1 MSSTSWVDGHAPGPS
16 TTVAGVLL
24 QQDPCAEH
32 LLIPSH
38 GPIGPSYIG
47 DMGDTPENLWSHPQL
62 ATAVTSEDWGAV
74 FRTYRKLT
82 GLSQT
87 KLGERVGLAQPDVSD
102 IERER
107 RRITSVE
114 VRQRIVAGLGIPPE
128 LQVVAGPVETPVPGL
143 SLPGATPDEDLLTRV
158 TSVIDSSHRVD
169 AATLD
174 WLDRLLA
181 EHRRAED
188 QIGSR
193 PLVDVMRQQL
203 RTVVDLYAGARGPLA
218 DRVVRLASEHA
229 QFLAWMAQDQAQTA
243 AALAW
248 YDRSHEW
255 ALEAGDANMAAT
267 TLSMKAHM
275 AWSGGR
281 GTRCV
286 RLAEAARW
294 SAPGTSL
301 GVQGMAA
308 QMAARGHALEG
319 EADDARRLLD
329 EAQGLIRRASEHPED
344 EPVWMYFYDETWFTL
359 QRGMAALHLRDW
371 RGAVDQITVGL
382 AALPDEYRRDKTWYR
397 VCLAHALAGAG
408 ESAQAVSVAV
418 ASVPDAAAIGRPHSW
433 NELHTTAAV
442 LKRRGVK
449 EGSELVAALRE
460 YD

>member
-1 MSSTSWVDGHAPGPS
+1 MGESPG
-16 TTVAGVLL
+16 
-24 QQDPCAEH
+24 
-32 LLIPSH
+32 
-38 GPIGPSYIG
+38 
-47 DMGDTPENLWSHPQL
+47 NLWSHPQL
-62 ATAVTSEDWGAV
+62 AAAVTSEDWGAV

-82 GLSQT
+82 GVSQT
-87 KLGERVGLAQPDVSD
+87 KLGERVGLVQPDVSD
-102 IERER
+102 IERGR
-107 RRITSVE
+107 RRVTSVE
-114 VRQRIVAGLGIPPE
+114 VRQRIMAGLGVPSDFQSASVP
-128 LQVVAGPVETPVPGL
+128 LNRDTAPVPGL
-143 SLPGATPDEDLLTRV
+143 SLPGAAPDEDLLARV
-158 TSVIDSSHRVD
+158 TSVVDSSHRVD

-188 QIGSR
+188 TIGSR

-203 RTVVDLYAGARGPLA
+203 RTVVDLYAGARGDLA

-308 QMAARGHALEG
+308 QMAARGHALDG
-319 EADDARRLLD
+319 QADDAVRLLD
-329 EAQGLIRRASEHPED
+329 EAEGLIRRASEHPED

-359 QRGMAALHLRDW
+359 QRGMAALHLSDW
-371 RGAVDQITVGL
+371 RAAVDHLTVGL
-382 AALPDEYRRDKTWYR
+382 DALPDEYRRDKTWYR
-397 VCLAHALAGAG
+397 ACLAHALAGAG
-408 ESAQAVSVAV
+408 ESVQAGSVAV
-418 ASVPDAAAIGRPHSW
+418 ASVPDAAAVGRPHSW
-433 NELHTTAAV
+433 NELHTTAA
-442 LKRRGVK
+442 LLMRRGAR
-449 EGSELVAALRE
+449 EGRQLVAALRE
-460 YD
+460 FD

>member
-1 MSSTSWVDGHAPGPS
+1 MEDALSRDV
-16 TTVAGVLL
+16 
-24 QQDPCAEH
+24 
-32 LLIPSH
+32 
-38 GPIGPSYIG
+38 
-47 DMGDTPENLWSHPQL
+47 WSHPQL
-62 ATAVTSEDWGAV
+62 AAAVVNEDWGAV
-74 FRTYRKLT
+74 FRTYRRLT

-87 KLGERVGLAQPDVSD
+87 KLGERVGLVQPDVSD
-102 IERER
+102 IERGR
-107 RRITSVE
+107 RRVTSVE
-114 VRQRIVAGLGIPPE
+114 VRQRVLAGLGVPADLQPSRALPTSGGSPVAGL
-128 LQVVAGPVETPVPGL
+128 VVPGA
-143 SLPGATPDEDLLTRV
+143 GPDEDLLARV
-158 TSVIDSSHRVD
+158 TSVVDSSHRVD
-169 AATLD
+169 VPTLD

-188 QIGSR
+188 TIGSR

-281 GTRCV
+281 GDRCV
-286 RLAEAARW
+286 RLADAARW
-294 SAPGTSL
+294 SAQGTSL

-308 QMAARGHALEG
+308 QMAARGHALNGEPG
-319 EADDARRLLD
+319 EAHRLLD
-329 EAQGLIRRASEHPED
+329 EAQALISRAAEHPAD

-359 QRGMAALHLRDW
+359 QRGMAALHLHDW
-371 RGAVDQITVGL
+371 QAAMDHLTLGL
-382 AALPDEYRRDKTWYR
+382 DALPDEYRRDKTWYR
-397 VCLAHALAGAG
+397 ACLAHALAGAG

-418 ASVPDAAAIGRPHSW
+418 ASVPDAAAVGRPHSW
-433 NELHTTAAV
+433 NELHATAAV
-442 LKRRGVK
+442 LLRKGAQ
-449 EGSELVAALRE
+449 EGKQLVAALRE
-460 YD
+460 FD

>member
-1 MSSTSWVDGHAPGPS
+1 MEDALS
-16 TTVAGVLL
+16 
-24 QQDPCAEH
+24 
-32 LLIPSH
+32 
-38 GPIGPSYIG
+38 G
-47 DMGDTPENLWSHPQL
+47 DVWSHPQL
-62 ATAVTSEDWGAV
+62 AAAVVGEDWGTV
-74 FRTYRKLT
+74 FRTYRRLT

-87 KLGERVGLAQPDVSD
+87 KLGERVGLVQPDVSD
-102 IERER
+102 IERGR
-107 RRITSVE
+107 RRVTSVE
-114 VRQRIVAGLGIPPE
+114 VRQRVLAGLGVPADLQSGGALSAPGGSPVAGLV
-128 LQVVAGPVETPVPGL
+128 LQGAG
-143 SLPGATPDEDLLTRV
+143 PDEDLLARV
-158 TSVIDSSHRVD
+158 TSVVDASRRVD
-169 AATLD
+169 APTLD

-188 QIGSR
+188 HIGSR

-281 GTRCV
+281 GSRCV

-308 QMAARGHALEG
+308 QMAARGHALDG
-319 EADDARRLLD
+319 EADDAHRLLD
-329 EAQGLIRRASEHPED
+329 EAQTLISRAAEHPED

-359 QRGMAALHLRDW
+359 QRGMAALHLHDW
-371 RGAVDQITVGL
+371 QAATDHLTVGL
-382 AALPDEYRRDKTWYR
+382 DALPDEYRRDKTWYR
-397 VCLAHALAGAG
+397 ACLAHALAGAG

-418 ASVPDAAAIGRPHSW
+418 ASVPDAAAVGRPHSW
-433 NELHTTAAV
+433 NELHATAAV
-442 LKRRGVK
+442 LLRRGAT
-449 EGSELVAALRE
+449 EGQQLVSALRE

>member
-1 MSSTSWVDGHAPGPS
+1 
-16 TTVAGVLL
+16 
-24 QQDPCAEH
+24 
-32 LLIPSH
+32 
-38 GPIGPSYIG
+38 
-47 DMGDTPENLWSHPQL
+47 MGDTPENLWSHPQL
-62 ATAVTSEDWGAV
+62 AAAVTSEDWGAV
-74 FRTYRKLT
+74 FRRYRKLT

-102 IERER
+102 IEREH

-114 VRQRIVAGLGIPPE
+114 VRQRIVAGLGIPVN
-128 LQVVAGPVETPVPGL
+128 LQAVSADAGPAEIPVPGL

-158 TSVIDSSHRVD
+158 TSVVDSSHRVD
-169 AATLD
+169 EATLD

-188 QIGSR
+188 LIGSR

-203 RTVVDLYAGARGPLA
+203 RTVVELYAGARGPLA
-218 DRVVRLASEHA
+218 DRVVRLAAEHA
-229 QFLAWMAQDQAQTA
+229 QFLAWMAQDQDDTA

-267 TLSMKAHM
+267 TLNMKAHM
-275 AWSGGR
+275 AWSKGR
-281 GTRCV
+281 ATRCV
-286 RLAEAARW
+286 RLAEASRW

-301 GVQGMAA
+301 GVQGMAT
-308 QMAARGHALEG
+308 QMAARGHALQG
-319 EADDARRLLD
+319 EDDSARRLLD
-329 EAQGLIRRASEHPED
+329 EAQGLMSRAAEYPED

-359 QRGMAALHLRDW
+359 QRGMASLHLRDW
-371 RGAVDQITVGL
+371 HGAVDQLTVGL
-382 AALPDEYRRDKTWYR
+382 SVLPDEYRRDKTWFR
-397 VCLAHALAGAG
+397 ACLAHALAAAG

-418 ASVPDAAAIGRPHSW
+418 ASVPDAAAVGRPHSW

-442 LKRRGVK
+442 LKRRGAK
-449 EGSELVAALRE
+449 EGAQLVAALRE

>member
-1 MSSTSWVDGHAPGPS
+1 MG
-16 TTVAGVLL
+16 
-24 QQDPCAEH
+24 E
-32 LLIPSH
+32 IPE
-38 GPIGPSYIG
+38 I
-47 DMGDTPENLWSHPQL
+47 LWSHPQL
-62 ATAVTSEDWGAV
+62 VAAVTSEDWGAV

-87 KLGERVGLAQPDVSD
+87 KLGERVGLAQSDVSD
-102 IERER
+102 IERGR
-107 RRITSVE
+107 RQVTSVE
-114 VRQRIVAGLGIPPE
+114 VRQRIVSGLDLPPDPQATAAR
-128 LQVVAGPVETPVPGL
+128 LTADTAPVTGVAVPG
-143 SLPGATPDEDLLTRV
+143 AVPDEDLLARV
-158 TSVIDSSHRVD
+158 TSVVDMSHRVD

-188 QIGSR
+188 FTGSR
-193 PLVDVMRQQL
+193 PLIDVMRRQL
-203 RTVVDLYAGARGPLA
+203 RTVVDLYAGARGRLA
-218 DRVVRLASEHA
+218 DRVIRLASEHA

-281 GTRCV
+281 GARCV

-301 GVQGMAA
+301 GVQGMAV
-308 QMAARGHALEG
+308 QMAARGHALQG
-319 EADDARRLLD
+319 EASDAHRLFD
-329 EAQGLIRRASEHPED
+329 EAQRLISRASERPED

-371 RGAVDQITVGL
+371 REAAEHITAGL
-382 AALPDEYRRDKTWYR
+382 DALPDEYRRDKTWYR
-397 VCLAHALAGAG
+397 ACLAHALAGAG
-408 ESAQAVSVAV
+408 ELAQAVSVAV
-418 ASVPDAAAIGRPHSW
+418 ATVPDAAALGRPHSW
-433 NELHTTAAV
+433 NELHTTAS
-442 LKRRGVK
+442 LLMRRDAK
-449 EGSELVAALRE
+449 EGRRLVIALRE
-460 YD
+460 HD

>member
-1 MSSTSWVDGHAPGPS
+1 MGEFPG
-16 TTVAGVLL
+16 
-24 QQDPCAEH
+24 
-32 LLIPSH
+32 
-38 GPIGPSYIG
+38 
-47 DMGDTPENLWSHPQL
+47 NLWSHPQL

-87 KLGERVGLAQPDVSD
+87 KLGERVGLVQPDVSD
-102 IERER
+102 IERGR
-107 RRITSVE
+107 RRVTSVE
-114 VRQRIVAGLGIPPE
+114 VRQRIMEGLGVPPDFRSASVP
-128 LQVVAGPVETPVPGL
+128 LNRDTDPVPGL
-143 SLPGATPDEDLLTRV
+143 SLPGAAPDEDLLARV
-158 TSVIDSSHRVD
+158 TSVVDSSHRVD

-188 QIGSR
+188 TIGSR

-203 RTVVDLYAGARGPLA
+203 RTVVDLYAGARGDLA

-294 SAPGTSL
+294 SAPGTSP

-308 QMAARGHALEG
+308 QMAARGHALDG
-319 EADDARRLLD
+319 QADDAVRLLD
-329 EAQGLIRRASEHPED
+329 EAEGLIRRASEHPED

-359 QRGMAALHLRDW
+359 QRGMTALHLGDW
-371 RGAVDQITVGL
+371 RAAVDHITVGL
-382 AALPDEYRRDKTWYR
+382 DALPDEYRRDKTWYR
-397 VCLAHALAGAG
+397 ACLAHALAGAG
-408 ESAQAVSVAV
+408 ESAQAGSVAV
-418 ASVPDAAAIGRPHSW
+418 ASVPDAAAVGRPHSW
-433 NELHTTAAV
+433 NELHTTAA
-442 LKRRGVK
+442 LLMRRGAK
-449 EGSELVAALRE
+449 EGQQLVAALRE
-460 YD
+460 FD

>member
-1 MSSTSWVDGHAPGPS
+1 MD
-16 TTVAGVLL
+16 
-24 QQDPCAEH
+24 
-32 LLIPSH
+32 
-38 GPIGPSYIG
+38 
-47 DMGDTPENLWSHPQL
+47 LWSHPQL
-62 ATAVTSEDWGAV
+62 AAAVASEDWGAV
-74 FRTYRKLT
+74 FRTFRKLT

-87 KLGERVGLAQPDVSD
+87 KLGERVGLPQPDVSD
-102 IERER
+102 IERGQR
-107 RRITSVE
+107 RVTSVE
-114 VRQRIVAGLGIPPE
+114 VRERIVVGLGVPAE
-128 LQVVAGPVETPVPGL
+128 LHLTRAQPRADEVPVPRL
-143 SLPGATPDEDLLTRV
+143 ATPGAGPDEDLLARV
-158 TSVIDSSHRVD
+158 TSVVDATHRVD

-188 QIGSR
+188 LIGAR

-203 RTVVDLYAGARGPLA
+203 RAVVDLYAGAHGPLA

-255 ALEAGDANMAAT
+255 ALEARDANMAAT

-281 GTRCV
+281 GSRCV

-319 EADDARRLLD
+319 EAEEAHRLLD
-329 EAQGLIRRASEHPED
+329 EAQALISRASEHPED

-359 QRGMAALHLRDW
+359 QRGMAAMHLHDW
-371 RGAVDQITVGL
+371 REAVTQITVGL
-382 AALPDEYRRDKTWYR
+382 DALPDEYRRDKTWYR
-397 VCLAHALAGAG
+397 ACLAHALAGAG
-408 ESAQAVSVAV
+408 ESAQAVSVALP
-418 ASVPDAAAIGRPHSW
+418 SVPDAASVGRPHSW

-442 LKRRGVK
+442 LLRQGSV
-449 EGSELVAALRE
+449 EGQQLVAALRE